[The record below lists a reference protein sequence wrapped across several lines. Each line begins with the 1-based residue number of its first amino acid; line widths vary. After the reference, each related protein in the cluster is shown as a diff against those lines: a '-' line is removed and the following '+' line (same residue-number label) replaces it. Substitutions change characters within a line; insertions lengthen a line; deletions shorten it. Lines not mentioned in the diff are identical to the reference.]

1 MHTLGARLA
10 NTRRESTMDVN
21 EAVVWPRSAREYTA
35 QVIDAAVHAPNAV
48 NQRPWAFR
56 VVARTRF

>member
-1 MHTLGARLA
+1 
-10 NTRRESTMDVN
+10 MDVN

-35 QVIDAAVHAPNAV
+35 QVIDAAVHAPNAL
-48 NQRPWAFR
+48 NQRPWAST